1 MWKIVVNL
9 IDGTTITYN
18 EDSIESNGINIVGEV
33 SQSNNFAIGTCV
45 CREAE
50 ISVLDRG
57 LNQNDFYDAEV
68 ILYEDSTRKGIF
80 ICNKPTKC
88 GDFVK
93 MKCYDRMIL
102 TDRNISEIINIG
114 TLGDIAYFACRACGL
129 TLKKS
134 DFDGYD
140 IVTSV
145 PYVSDMTYRELLG
158 YIAQASGNYVRIDD
172 DGKVEFS
179 WYENIPQVT
188 SGGYFDSG
196 EPNYLSGVSLDGG
209 YFDNNTPYASG
220 DIFSDGTFKD
230 MKKYRNIYNEFSLT
244 VETDDV
250 IITGVRIKNDD
261 VIETYGTEDYMLSI
275 EDNPLTD
282 GREEYFA
289 QYIGN
294 KVVGMTFRPFNAT
307 LPFDS
312 TINAGES
319 AYFSDLDGVSYK
331 SFITKVTHIVGSST
345 SVECNAQTP
354 TRQSSQRK
362 TVETKILTKSK
373 RNTKKQINTYDKT
386 VQAMTSL
393 ITQGFGL
400 YFTKLEDESGGTKLY
415 MHDKPTIEES
425 TVIWTITS
433 EGILVSSDG
442 TATWAVDSNGN
453 ALFNV
458 ITAHG
463 LNADWLRVGGQG
475 NGDGS
480 IVIKDSNGKVLIVL
494 DNAGIK
500 MADGTS
506 LINASGVCG
515 DLTFTS
521 GGLPYDIGW
530 YYNYDSGVAEK
541 QELFLQAVIPDNY
554 VITSALLTLSTCAT
568 YWKTVWDLSGET
580 MVYNTCYG
588 YPRKIKAYIGQGQVY
603 KQADWD
609 GGYGFAGSGSFN
621 QIVSGGFASAGVDGS
636 TTVNP
641 KQIVSAN
648 IKSLLKAGL
657 NTVKFSPEDF
667 TGSTN
672 LSYAQRTGTATALLS
687 VKGYT
692 KNS

>member
-1 MWKIVVNL
+1 MWKAVVNL
-9 IDGTTITYN
+9 IDGATITYN

-57 LNQNDFYDAEV
+57 LNQNDFYDAV
-68 ILYEDSTRKGIF
+68 VTLYEDNIRKGIF
-80 ICNKPTKC
+80 ICNKPTKS
-88 GDFVK
+88 GDFIK
-93 MKCYDRMIL
+93 LKCYDRMIL
-102 TDRNISEIINIG
+102 TDRTITDILSGN
-114 TLGDIAYFACRACGL
+114 TLGAIASSACDACGL
-129 TLKKS
+129 TLKTAT
-134 DFDGYD
+134 FDGYD
-140 IVTSV
+140 IASSV
-145 PYVSDMTYRELLG
+145 PDVSDMTYRELFG

-172 DGKVEFS
+172 NGEVEFA
-179 WYENIPQVT
+179 WYQDVKQIIT
-188 SGGYFDSG
+188 GGYFDSG
-196 EPNYLSGVSLDGG
+196 EPSYLSGVSLDGG
-209 YFDNNTPYASG
+209 YFDESTPYASG
-220 DIFSDGTFKD
+220 DELSGGSFEEMKSYRHIYQKFS
-230 MKKYRNIYNEFSLT
+230 MT
-244 VETDDV
+244 VETDDIV
-250 IITGVRIKNDD
+250 ITGVRIKNDD
-261 VIETYGTEDYMLSI
+261 VIKTYGTEDYMISI
-275 EDNPLTD
+275 EDNPLTE

-289 QYIGN
+289 QYIGE
-294 KVVGMTFRPFNAT
+294 KVIGLRFRPFNMT

-312 TINAGES
+312 TIQAGETV
-319 AYFSDLDGVSYK
+319 YFDDLDGVYYK
-331 SFITKVTHIVGSST
+331 SFITKVTHTIGSST
-345 SVECNAQTP
+345 SIECNAQTP

-362 TVETKILTKSK
+362 TVETKILMKSK
-373 RNTKKQINTYDKT
+373 QNTKRQIKTYDQT

-400 YFTKLEDESGGTKLY
+400 YFTKLDDGAGGTKVY
-415 MHDKPTIEES
+415 MHDKATIEES
-425 TVIWTITS
+425 TVIWTITA
-433 EGILVSSDG
+433 EGIMVSNDG
-442 TATWAVDSNGN
+442 TATWAVDTNGN

-480 IVIKDSNGKVLIVL
+480 IVVKDSDGNVLIIL
-494 DNAGIK
+494 DNAGIT

-521 GGLPYDIGW
+521 GGLPYDLGW

-541 QELFLQAVIPDNY
+541 QEVFLQAVIPDNY
-554 VITSALLTLSTCAT
+554 VITSALVTLSTCAT

-588 YPRKIKAYIGQGQVY
+588 YPRKVKAYVGQGQVY

-609 GGYGFAGSGSFN
+609 GGYGFASSGSFS
-621 QIVSGGFASAGVDGS
+621 QIVSGGFTSAGVDGS

-641 KQIVSAN
+641 KQTVSGN
-648 IKSLLKAGL
+648 IKSLLKPGL
-657 NTVKFSPEDF
+657 NTIKFSPEDF

-672 LSYAQRTGTATALLS
+672 LSYAERTGTATALLS
-687 VKGYT
+687 IKGYT